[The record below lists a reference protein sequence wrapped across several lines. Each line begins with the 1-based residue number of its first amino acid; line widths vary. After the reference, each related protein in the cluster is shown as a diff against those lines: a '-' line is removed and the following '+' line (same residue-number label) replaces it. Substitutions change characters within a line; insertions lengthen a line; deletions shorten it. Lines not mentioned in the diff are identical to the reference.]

1 MLFCLL
7 YERTVSAITITKII
21 IIIVMIITI
30 IFAIHG
36 KRGRAVFESHGF
48 FYV

>member
-21 IIIVMIITI
+21 IIITI

-36 KRGRAVFESHGF
+36 KRSRAVFESHGF